1 MNNGVPTYETFI
13 SDFPEFATVSQ
24 AEYSRIYKR
33 ANVLFFS
40 DSPATAINLLAC
52 ELLIAHMIYLQNKAN
67 SGGQGGLNIGG
78 FVQSASVHDV
88 SVSVAAMPTK
98 DNLQYWLSLTPYGQE
113 LLGMIDALP
122 PIQYHGGSNVQVL
135 K

>member
-24 AEYSRIYKR
+24 AQYDRTYKR

-40 DSPATAINLLAC
+40 GASNTEFNILAC
-52 ELLIAHMIYLQNKAN
+52 ELLIAHMLRLHTI
-67 SGGQGGLNIGG
+67 STGQGGLNTGG

-88 SVSVAAMPTK
+88 SVSVSAMPTK
-98 DNLQYWLSLTPYGQE
+98 DNLEYWLSLTPYGQE
-113 LLGMIDALP
+113 LLGMIDSLP
-122 PIQYHGGSNVQVL
+122 PIQYHGGANVQVL

>member
-33 ANVLFFS
+33 ANIIFFS
-40 DSPATAINLLAC
+40 DAPATAINLLAC
-52 ELLIAHMIYLQNKAN
+52 ELLIAHMIYLQNKTNA
-67 SGGQGGLNIGG
+67 GQCGLSTGG

-88 SVSVAAMPTK
+88 SVSVSAMPTK

-122 PIQYHGGSNVQVL
+122 PIQYHGGSNIQVL

>member
-40 DSPATAINLLAC
+40 DAPATAINLLAC
-52 ELLIAHMIYLQNKAN
+52 ELLIAHMIYLQKKTNT
-67 SGGQGGLNIGG
+67 GQRGLRIGG
-78 FVQSASVHDV
+78 FVQSASVQDV
-88 SVSVAAMPTK
+88 SVSVSAMPTK
-98 DNLQYWLSLTPYGQE
+98 DNLQYWLSLSPYGQE

-122 PIQYHGGSNVQVL
+122 PIQYHGGSNIQVL